1 MFQRASYFSWQ
12 RLTVYGL
19 VFLLLP
25 FLLTLPCYQ
34 QHYAST
40 DKSRHLVVKKDG
52 RIVGYI
58 KGSAHLG
65 LTEAELRE
73 DKQFFQE
80 MIPQS
85 THVFFE
91 ANVGHW
97 SGLAIGLERVALEV
111 LEPVSDQVKAVYME
125 SVDAQRAMLGS
136 IYFYGNETYYIPY
149 GNLYDTWPT
158 AASFINSGV
167 SVALW
172 PGTVVY
178 QRLLSTGFADRQNDK
193 NVRQMQ
199 TFRRDYL
206 RGRTGVM
213 DSKLIESFRIVQRD
227 QRMYARIQ
235 QVLADDANHGPFIVI
250 IGMAHLAADDGLLS
264 HFKADGYVIES
275 MSLHR
280 LD

>member
-1 MFQRASYFSWQ
+1 MRGWFSYFSWQ

-40 DKSRHLVVKKDG
+40 DQSRHLVVKKDG

-65 LTEAELRE
+65 LTQAELSK

-80 MIPQS
+80 IIPQS

-97 SGLAIGLERVALEV
+97 SGLAVGLERIALEV
-111 LEPVSDQVKAVYME
+111 LEPVSDRVKAVYME
-125 SVDAQRAMLGS
+125 SIDAQRAMLGS
-136 IYFYGNETYYIPY
+136 IYFYGDETYYIPY
-149 GNLYDTWPT
+149 GNLYDTWSTT
-158 AASFINSGV
+158 AGFVNAGV
-167 SVALW
+167 SIALW
-172 PGTVVY
+172 PGTLVY
-178 QRLLSTGFADRQNDK
+178 QKLLSTGFADRVNDK
-193 NVRQMQ
+193 NVTQMQ
-199 TFRRDYL
+199 AFRRDYL

-213 DSKLIESFRIVQRD
+213 DSKMIESFRIVQRD

-235 QVLADDANHGPFIVI
+235 QVLADDADHGQFIVI
-250 IGMAHLAADDGLLS
+250 IGMMHLAANDGLLS

-275 MSLHR
+275 M
-280 LD
+280 